1 MDEQGTRAAF
11 TAAPKLLG
19 VGAKAP
25 PCKWAAVRWNQTAVR
40 QYEQGSRAAITAALI
55 LLGITASSL
64 RVTVAAR
71 ATSELLRGS
80 LRLRPNS

>member
-1 MDEQGTRAAF
+1 MSRERA
-11 TAAPKLLG
+11 PHSQLLQNSSGLG
-19 VGAKAP
+19 VDGS
-25 PCKWAAVRWNQTAVR
+25 AVRWNQTAVR

-71 ATSELLRGS
+71 ATGELLRGS